1 MKNDQEI
8 TNNKNHDKLKR
19 TISLHIPSPT
29 LQRGI

>member
-1 MKNDQEI
+1 MNNDQEI
-8 TNNKNHDKLKR
+8 NNNKNHDKLKR